1 MYNLIICQWFNL
13 VKCVIFQNGKLGGW
27 KINAN
32 EFCDFFL
39 DLFVKEIFVLK
50 IYL

>member
-32 EFCDFFL
+32 EFVIFFY
-39 DLFVKEIFVLK
+39 
-50 IYL
+50 IYSFKKYSY